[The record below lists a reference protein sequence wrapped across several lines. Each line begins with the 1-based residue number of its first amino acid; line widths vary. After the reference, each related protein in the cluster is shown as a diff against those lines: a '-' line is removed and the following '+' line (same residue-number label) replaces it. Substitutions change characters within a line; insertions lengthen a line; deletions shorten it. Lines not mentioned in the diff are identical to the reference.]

1 MFPVPAEFPSLP
13 VYDLLAAAASGR
25 AGVDHRFLK
34 AILDRG
40 EAAVPDLLRF
50 AGEEHASDLFSP
62 DLLLVD
68 LFRHFRTPAAVP
80 FFAKVIRTSPEE
92 IPDEV
97 VEAVA
102 PLGAA
107 ALEPLLELYREF
119 ETSDIAFLLAELGVR
134 DPRIL
139 EILLDC
145 LETDAL
151 LGALALGIYGDPAAR
166 PAIEAM
172 LRQIPEDDQALRNDL
187 QASLDEL
194 DRPKAPRDTEPF
206 DIWAE
211 YPRISGPALELLS
224 EGDVLEMTRSA
235 DAEYRARAAVSFF
248 PGKLSR
254 PARERLLEMAKSD
267 GDPKVRA
274 RCWEALSDA
283 SERAEIRAAMLSVA
297 GNPQAPI
304 EERGGAAVG
313 LSFETAEPKVAACI
327 RELYENPAARAKALE
342 AMWRST
348 DRQFA
353 NYMPRHLDD
362 SDPAVKRQAI
372 LGAGYFNFASE
383 AGKLKQ
389 LLNDDEFR
397 DEALFAYAMCVPAE
411 ISRGRIRGLFRRIE
425 DSAAGLTEEE
435 ADTVRMALDQ
445 RLMMHGLDPV
455 FENED
460 GDGEEPIEEPTAE
473 VPKVGRNE
481 PCPCGSGKKYKK
493 CHGA

>member
-1 MFPVPAEFPSLP
+1 MFPAPAEFPSLP
-13 VYDLLAAAASGR
+13 VRDLLAAAASGR

-40 EAAVPDLLRF
+40 EAALPDLLQY
-50 AGEEHASDLFSP
+50 AGEDHSSDLLSP
-62 DLLLVD
+62 ELLLVD
-68 LFRHFRTPAAVP
+68 LFRHFQTPAAMP
-80 FFAKVIRTSPEE
+80 FFAQVIRGTPEE
-92 IPDEV
+92 IPDEL

-107 ALEPLLELYREF
+107 AVEPLLDLYREY

-151 LGALALGIYGDPAAR
+151 LGALALGIYGDPAAK
-166 PAIEAM
+166 PALQAM
-172 LRQIPEDDQALRNDL
+172 LEQIPADDQALRNDL
-187 QASLDEL
+187 QASIAEL
-194 DRPKAPRDTEPF
+194 DRPPALREAAPF

-211 YPRISGPALELLS
+211 YPRISGPALELLG
-224 EGDVLEMTRSA
+224 EADVLEMTRSA
-235 DAEYRARAAVSFF
+235 DPEYRARAAASFF

-267 GDPKVRA
+267 EDPKVRA

-283 SERAEIRAAMLSVA
+283 SESAEIRAAMLRVA
-297 GNPQAPI
+297 SDSSAPV
-304 EERGGAAVG
+304 EERGGAIVG
-313 LSFETAEPKVAACI
+313 LSFETADPKVAACI
-327 RELYENPAARAKALE
+327 RELYEIPELRAKALE

-353 NYMPRHLDD
+353 RYIPPHLEDP
-362 SDPAVKRQAI
+362 DPAVKRQAI
-372 LGAGYFNFASE
+372 LGAGYFNFGAE
-383 AGKLKQ
+383 AGRLKKM
-389 LLNDDEFR
+389 LENDDFR
-397 DEALFAYAMCVPAE
+397 DEALFAYALCLPAE

-425 DSAAGLTEEE
+425 DAAAGLSDDE
-435 ADTVRMALDQ
+435 AETVRAALDQ
-445 RLMMHGLDPV
+445 RLMMQGLEPV

-460 GDGEEPIEEPTAE
+460 GDEELTTAPEVE
-473 VPKVGRNE
+473 VPKAGRND

>member
-13 VYDLLAAAASGR
+13 VYDLLAAAAGGR

-40 EAAVPDLLRF
+40 EAALPGLLRF
-50 AGEEHASDLFSP
+50 AGEDRSSDLLSL

-68 LFRHFRTPAAVP
+68 LFRHLRTPEAMP
-80 FFAKVIRTSPEE
+80 FFASVIRRSHED

-97 VEAVA
+97 IEAVA

-107 ALEPLLELYREF
+107 ALETLLELYREF

-151 LGALALGIYGDPAAR
+151 LGGLALGIYGDPAAK
-166 PAIEAM
+166 PALEAM
-172 LRQIPEDDQALRNDL
+172 LRQIPEEDRALRYDL
-187 QASLDEL
+187 EASRDEI
-194 DRPKAPRDTEPF
+194 DHPKPPREREPF

-224 EGDVLEMTRSA
+224 EADILEMTRSA
-235 DAEYRARAAVSFF
+235 DAEYRARAAASFF

-254 PARERLLEMAKSD
+254 PARERLLEMAKTD
-267 GDPKVRA
+267 DDPKVRA

-283 SERAEIRAAMLSVA
+283 SESAEIRAAMLAVA
-297 GNPQAPI
+297 ADPRAPV

-313 LSFETAEPKVAACI
+313 LSFESAHADVAACI
-327 RELYENPAARAKALE
+327 RLLYENPAARAKALE
-342 AMWRST
+342 AMWRSA

-353 NYMPRHLDD
+353 SFIPPHLDD
-362 SDPAVKRQAI
+362 ADPAVKRQAI
-372 LGAGYFNFASE
+372 LGAGYFNFGAES
-383 AGKLKQ
+383 GRLKK
-389 LLNDDEFR
+389 LLNDDTFR
-397 DEALFAYAMCVPAE
+397 DEALFAYALCIPAE

-425 DSAAGLTEEE
+425 DAAAGLSDEE

-445 RLMMHGLDPV
+445 RLIMHGLDPV
-455 FENED
+455 FEND
-460 GDGEEPIEEPTAE
+460 DADSEEPIEEPTAE
-473 VPKVGRNE
+473 IPKAGRNE